1 MLHYFRKARIR
12 IHSGDD
18 MITMTEIARLTNVS
32 QPTVSRVLNG
42 NQNVAAEIRER
53 VLACAKEHNYQC
65 NALAKGLQGS
75 RTMLLGVLL
84 TDISNSFFAD
94 LAKKLESEARRS
106 GHSIILFNSD
116 YDMDKEQAYL
126 DVVRRYRVDGVLAV
140 PILQEGS
147 AWPACAHRLDIPV
160 VAVTRH
166 VEGVD
171 SVYLDHTAASGQVAR
186 HLAERG
192 YQRFLFIGK
201 KYDMKYMGFYH
212 GLVELGLADRMESM
226 EYVDDQQLQE
236 DLRAYFQQGGP
247 RAGVFANN
255 DICALRVLRLLRV
268 LGVSVPQEAGVV
280 GFDDTYMGPYLNPSL
295 TSISQPTG
303 QIAAEAVSRLL
314 YRMDNPGQLPALDL
328 ALPAELVVRE
338 SS

>member
-1 MLHYFRKARIR
+1 
-12 IHSGDD
+12 

-53 VLACAKEHNYQC
+53 VLACAKEYNYQC

-84 TDISNSFFAD
+84 TDVSNSFFAD
-94 LAKKLESEARRS
+94 LAKQIESEARRS

-116 YDMDKEQAYL
+116 YDMGKEQAYL

-147 AWPACAHRLDIPV
+147 AWPECAHRLDIPV
-160 VAVTRH
+160 VVVTRR

-186 HLAERG
+186 HLVERG
-192 YQRFLFIGK
+192 CQRFLFIGRS
-201 KYDMKYMGFYH
+201 YDMKYQGFYQ
-212 GLVELGLADRMESM
+212 GLAELGLPDRLESV
-226 EYVDDQQLQE
+226 EYVDDRQLRE
-236 DLRAYFQQGGP
+236 DLRAYFRQGGP

-255 DICALRVLRLLRV
+255 DVCALRVLRLLRE
-268 LGVSVPQEAGVV
+268 LGIPVPERAGVV

-295 TSISQPTG
+295 TSVAQPTRR
-303 QIAAEAVSRLL
+303 IAAEAVARLL
-314 YRMDNPGQLPALDL
+314 YRMDHPGQQPALDL
-328 ALPAELVVRE
+328 ALPADLVIRE

>member
-1 MLHYFRKARIR
+1 MLNYVQQKRIR
-12 IHSGDD
+12 IHNGDN

-42 NQNVAAEIRER
+42 NPNVAAEIRER
-53 VLACAKEHNYQC
+53 VLACAKEHNYQF

-94 LAKKLESEARRS
+94 LAKEIEREARRS
-106 GHSIILFNSD
+106 GHSMILFNSD
-116 YDMDKEQAYL
+116 YDAEREQAYL

-140 PILQEGS
+140 PLLQEGT

-160 VAVTRH
+160 VVVTRR

-171 SVYLDHTAASGQVAR
+171 SVYLDHTAASSQVAH
-186 HLAERG
+186 HLAGRG
-192 YQRFLFIGK
+192 FHRFLFIGR
-201 KYDMKYMGFYH
+201 KYDTKYLGFYQ
-212 GLVELGLADRMESM
+212 GLAELGLADQMGSV
-226 EYVDDQQLQE
+226 EYVNDRQ
-236 DLRAYFQQGGP
+236 LRAELEAYFRQHSP
-247 RAGVFANN
+247 RAGIFANN
-255 DICALRVLRLLRV
+255 DVCALRVLRLLRE

-295 TSISQPTG
+295 TSVSQPVG
-303 QIAAEAVSRLL
+303 RMASEAVGRLL
-314 YRMDNPGQLPALDL
+314 YRMDHPGQLPALDL
-328 ALPAELVVRE
+328 ALPADLVVRE